1 MDGMTSG
8 GKMLAQDD
16 IDALLNEAGLDGGY
30 SEESAETP
38 EPAPEPVFNQ
48 KTRSEEDVVEILAD
62 LYCKASL
69 KREKGVQVIWNAMGV
84 LPMNAGMTMK
94 IQGKDYMSLGVLNK
108 NHLIVGSS
116 G

>member
-1 MDGMTSG
+1 MAKT
-8 GKMLAQDD
+8 LAQDD

-30 SEESAETP
+30 DEDAEEA
-38 EPAPEPVFNQ
+38 PAPEAEPVFVQ
-48 KTRSEEDVVEILAD
+48 KERSAKDVVGILAD

-84 LPMNAGMTMK
+84 LPMNAGMSMK

-108 NHLIVGSS
+108 NHLIVGST